1 MMGVLDLPVIE
12 RAPAPQL
19 EAVRQ
24 KARCAMFTIRNAVED
39 DADAIAQVQVD
50 TWRSAY
56 HDLVPSEVLDSLSY
70 NQRSAYWSSIISRE
84 DREGIF
90 LVAEEEENGVVGFCV
105 CGMDRDEDS
114 GFASELYAIYVL
126 EVHQDYGIGRALFEE
141 YRKWTL
147 DRGMTSM
154 IVWVLRDNPYRRFYE
169 TMGGEVVSE
178 RMISIGETELS
189 EVAYGWR
196 VDI

>member
-1 MMGVLDLPVIE
+1 MFMI
-12 RAPAPQL
+12 RA
-19 EAVRQ
+19 AV
-24 KARCAMFTIRNAVED
+24 VD
-39 DADAIAQVQVD
+39 DADAIAKVQVD
-50 TWRSAY
+50 TWGSAY
-56 HDLVPSEVLDSLSY
+56 KDLVPSQVLESLSY
-70 NQRSAYWSSIISRE
+70 RQRSEYWKSIISRE

-105 CGMDRDEDS
+105 CGMNRDEDS
-114 GFASELYAIYVL
+114 EFASELYAIYVT
-126 EVHQDYGIGRALFEE
+126 EVRQDHGIGRALFEE

-178 RMISIGETELS
+178 RMISIGDTELP
-189 EVAYGWR
+189 EVGYGWQ
-196 VDI
+196 VET

>member
-1 MMGVLDLPVIE
+1 MK
-12 RAPAPQL
+12 RRSPAAQL
-19 EAVRQ
+19 AAVRQ
-24 KARCAMFTIRNAVED
+24 KARLAMFMIRNVVAD
-39 DADAIAQVQVD
+39 DADAIAKVQVD

-56 HDLVPSEVLDSLSY
+56 NNLVPSEVLESLSY
-70 NQRSAYWSSIISRE
+70 KQRSEYWKSVISRE

-90 LVAEEEENGVVGFCV
+90 LVAEEEANGVVGFCV
-105 CGMDRDEDS
+105 CGINRDEDS
-114 GFASELYAIYVL
+114 EFASELYAIYVL
-126 EVHQDYGIGRALFEE
+126 EVHQDHGIGRALFEE

-178 RMISIGETELS
+178 RMISIGETELP
-189 EVAYGWR
+189 EVACGWR
-196 VDI
+196 TVT